1 MAGGCQVAYAS
12 AGRLAFLFLDGLNV
26 EGLYH
31 QSGVCVCVCIFWDSK
46 LRAYIMKWVC
56 VCVFWIDSMLRAY
69 IMEVG
74 WLCERDVAEGRLTV
88 QLQKPL
94 QRYLVKDH
102 MEFVTGS
109 QN

>member
-1 MAGGCQVAYAS
+1 MCVCLY
-12 AGRLAFLFLDGLNV
+12 FLGLKI

-31 QSGVCVCVCIFWDSK
+31 EVGVCV
-46 LRAYIMKWVC
+46 Y
-56 VCVFWIDSMLRAY
+56 VFWIDSMLRAY

-94 QRYLVKDH
+94 QRDLVKDH

>member
-1 MAGGCQVAYAS
+1 
-12 AGRLAFLFLDGLNV
+12 
-26 EGLYH
+26 
-31 QSGVCVCVCIFWDSK
+31 
-46 LRAYIMKWVC
+46 MKWVC
-56 VCVFWIDSMLRAY
+56 VCVYFLGLKIEGLYHEVGVCVYFFWIDSMLRAY

-94 QRYLVKDH
+94 QRDLVKDH

>member
-31 QSGVCVCVCIFWDSK
+31 EVGVCVCVYFLGLKIEG
-46 LRAYIMKWVC
+46 LYHEVGVC
-56 VCVFWIDSMLRAY
+56 VYVFWIDSMLRAY

-94 QRYLVKDH
+94 QRDLVKDH